1 MKLNRMRA
9 QRNPRASGIPVALL
23 TGLGLVC
30 SGASAQQ
37 DPPPPAEP
45 SSEATAAPDG
55 SMPASG
61 DSAAAQPGSTSEMIS
76 PTAPKSYTVQKG
88 DTLWDIANVFLRD
101 PWYWP
106 EIWYVNPQVEN
117 PHLIY
122 PGDVL
127 ALAYGADGSA
137 QVRLERGGA
146 TRLSPRLRSQPLDGA
161 ITAIPYEI
169 IAAFMSR
176 PQVLEKDQFEGA
188 PHIVSSR
195 DQHLVMATGN
205 TIYASGDVE
214 GDVNTRYSVI
224 RIGEPLVDPDDNDVV
239 GYEGQYAATARVTRT
254 GKPTTLEITESSRE
268 AMEGD
273 RLFPGDV
280 DVPLDFIPHAP
291 AQPIEGQI
299 ISIVDG
305 ISGVGQYQVVVI
317 NRGRNHGLEPGHIL
331 LVEETGP
338 VVKDRQSGGGRIS
351 PLFAKKVRLP
361 NELAGTFMVFKTF
374 DRVSYG
380 LIMEAQVAMRVHDR
394 VVSP

>member
-1 MKLNRMRA
+1 MKLYRIEALRT
-9 QRNPRASGIPVALL
+9 PRLSGIPVALL
-23 TGLGLVC
+23 TGLAMVC

-37 DPPPPAEP
+37 EPDPQSTPPADASM
-45 SSEATAAPDG
+45 SSAP
-55 SMPASG
+55 
-61 DSAAAQPGSTSEMIS
+61 AAADSPLS

-127 ALAYGADGSA
+127 ALAYGADGSP

-146 TRLSPRLRSQPLDGA
+146 TRLSPRLRSQPLEGA

-176 PQVLEKDQFEGA
+176 PQVLEKDQFESA
-188 PHIVSSR
+188 PYIVSSR

-205 TIYASGDVE
+205 TIYASGNVD
-214 GDVNTRYSVI
+214 GDVNTRYSVVHV
-224 RIGEPLVDPDDNDVV
+224 GDPLVDPDDNDVV
-239 GYEGQYAATARVTRT
+239 GYEGIYAATARLTRT
-254 GKPTTLEITESSRE
+254 GQPATLEITESSRE

-273 RLFPGDV
+273 RLFPGEV

-305 ISGVGQYQVVVI
+305 ISSVGQYQVVVI
-317 NRGRNHGLEPGHIL
+317 NRGRTHGLEPGHIL
-331 LVEETGP
+331 QVEETGK
-338 VVKDRQSGGGRIS
+338 VVRDRQSGGGRIS
-351 PLFAKKVRLP
+351 PLFARKVRLP

-380 LIMEAQVAMRVHDR
+380 LIMEAQVPMHVHDR
-394 VVSP
+394 IVSP

>member
-1 MKLNRMRA
+1 MKLYRMRA
-9 QRNPRASGIPVALL
+9 LRNPRVSGIPVALL
-23 TGLGLVC
+23 TGLAVVC

-37 DPPPPAEP
+37 DPPPPAQESTP
-45 SSEATAAPDG
+45 PADASTPTA
-55 SMPASG
+55 G
-61 DSAAAQPGSTSEMIS
+61 DAAAQPGSSSEMIA
-76 PTAPKSYTVQKG
+76 PTAPKSYTVQTG

-106 EIWYVNPQVEN
+106 EIWYVNPQVQN

-146 TRLSPRLRSQPLDGA
+146 NRLSPKMRSQPLEGA

-176 PQVLEKDQFEGA
+176 PQVLEKDQYEAA
-188 PHIVSSR
+188 PYILSSR

-205 TIYASGDVE
+205 TIYASGNVE
-214 GDVNTRYSVI
+214 GDVATRYSIV
-224 RIGEPLVDPDDNDVV
+224 RVGEPLVDPEDNDVV
-239 GYEGQYAATARVTRT
+239 GYEGVYAATARVTRT
-254 GKPTTLEITESSRE
+254 GKPTTLEITESTRE

-331 LVEETGP
+331 LVEETGA
-338 VVKDRQSGGGRIS
+338 VVRDRQSGGGRVS

-380 LIMEAQVAMRVHDR
+380 LIMEAQVPMRVHDR